1 MAARSFSSPQ
11 GELEMHR
18 LRRALER
25 VSFDQTLGGRLD
37 ESDGETK
44 PPSGGT
50 LSCRSLTDSSKLKNT
65 QNQVKVCQV
74 SADSKV
80 SPSDGLIFPASP
92 LDWDNFTDPEYLF
105 TAAPPEDPPPGQCR
119 SLIHGLLSGR
129 PVSWEATVD
138 VSYLWDIEGLE
149 TEAGEEC
156 VGSAGGRREGELWE
170 EIIHQL
176 TARSVIRDF
185 EKMAEKEGDAGH
197 GKTSSSH

>member
-1 MAARSFSSPQ
+1 
-11 GELEMHR
+11 MHR

-50 LSCRSLTDSSKLKNT
+50 LSCRSLTDSSKLKSP
-65 QNQVKVCQV
+65 QKQVKVSQV
-74 SADSKV
+74 SVISANSKV

-92 LDWDNFTDPEYLF
+92 MDWDNFTDPEYLF

-138 VSYLWDIEGLE
+138 VSYLWDTQSLE
-149 TEAGEEC
+149 TEVEEEC
-156 VGSAGGRREGELWE
+156 VGSGGGRREGELWE

-185 EKMAEKEGDAGH
+185 EKMAEKEGDAGD

>member
-1 MAARSFSSPQ
+1 
-11 GELEMHR
+11 MHR

-50 LSCRSLTDSSKLKNT
+50 LSCRSLTDSSRSS

-74 SADSKV
+74 SVVSANSKV

-92 LDWDNFTDPEYLF
+92 MDWDNFTDPEYLF
-105 TAAPPEDPPPGQCR
+105 TAAPLKDPPPGQCR

-138 VSYLWDIEGLE
+138 VAYLWDTKSPE

-156 VGSAGGRREGELWE
+156 VGSEGGKREGELWE
-170 EIIHQL
+170 EMIHQL

-197 GKTSSSH
+197 GKSISFH

>member
-1 MAARSFSSPQ
+1 
-11 GELEMHR
+11 MHR

-50 LSCRSLTDSSKLKNT
+50 LSCRSLTDSSKRKKTL
-65 QNQVKVCQV
+65 NQLKVCQV
-74 SADSKV
+74 SADSEV

-105 TAAPPEDPPPGQCR
+105 TAAPPQEPPPGQCR
-119 SLIHGLLSGR
+119 SLIYGLLSGR

-138 VSYLWDIEGLE
+138 LAYLWDTEGLE
-149 TEAGEEC
+149 TEAGKEY
-156 VGSAGGRREGELWE
+156 VGSGEGRREGELWE

-185 EKMAEKEGDAGH
+185 EKMAEKEGDASH

>member
-1 MAARSFSSPQ
+1 
-11 GELEMHR
+11 MHR

-37 ESDGETK
+37 ESDGETM

-50 LSCRSLTDSSKLKNT
+50 LSCRSLADSSKLKNP
-65 QNQVKVCQV
+65 QNQAKVRQV
-74 SADSKV
+74 SVVSANSEV

-92 LDWDNFTDPEYLF
+92 MDWDNFTDPEYLF

-138 VSYLWDIEGLE
+138 VADLWDTENTETQACKEG
-149 TEAGEEC
+149 
-156 VGSAGGRREGELWE
+156 VGSGGGRKGGELWE

-185 EKMAEKEGDAGH
+185 EKMAEKEGDASH
-197 GKTSSSH
+197 GKVSSSR